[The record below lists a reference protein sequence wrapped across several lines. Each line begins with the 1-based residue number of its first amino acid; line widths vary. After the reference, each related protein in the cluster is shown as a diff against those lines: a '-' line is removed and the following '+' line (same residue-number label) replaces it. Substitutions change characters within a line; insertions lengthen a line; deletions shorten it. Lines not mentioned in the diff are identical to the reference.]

1 MSEYCLYLPPEDKQ
15 DVMSERYKHMMK
27 QINRE
32 HHGVRIYIK
41 GLDFHDEK
49 EKPLPFAT
57 IDGKAK
63 SFNNFWEEVI
73 GERKLD
79 EDYDGD

>member
-1 MSEYCLYLPPEDKQ
+1 MSEYCLYLPREKDQ
-15 DVMSERYKHMMK
+15 DVMSERYKHIMK
-27 QINRE
+27 QIDHNY
-32 HHGVRIYIK
+32 HGVRIYIK
-41 GLDFHDEK
+41 GLDFHDDK

-63 SFNNFWEEVI
+63 SFDNFWEEVI